1 MIPDELQDQA
11 ALYALGALN
20 AGETAAF
27 ETALAGNAE
36 LRALVREMCEA
47 SADLARTVPSRQPPD
62 QLRQRVLREIALE
75 NQTAVASVATLP
87 VGPTRPLAR
96 STSSS
101 TAWLP
106 WAIAAL
112 FLIFCGVL
120 VFDRARLQ
128 REIAAARQ
136 SDSLG
141 ELTFVTLTSPEPG
154 HEDAK
159 VAIAWHPE
167 KQTGVITIANMPP
180 ADAGRDYQLWAVDA
194 NHPDPIN
201 AGIIHVDP
209 NGVTRVQFKPDQTAK
224 QIKAFAISLER
235 EGGVPKR
242 EGPIVMIG
250 NA

>member
-27 ETALAGNAE
+27 ETALAENAE
-36 LRALVREMCEA
+36 LRLLVREMREA
-47 SADLARTVPSRQPPD
+47 SADLARTVPSRQPPVE
-62 QLRQRVLREIALE
+62 LRQRVLGEVALE
-75 NQTAVASVATLP
+75 KQAAAAGVASPAP
-87 VGPTRPLAR
+87 KRIRPLAK

-101 TAWLP
+101 AAWLP

-112 FLIFCGVL
+112 LLVFCGLL

-141 ELTFVTLTSPEPG
+141 QITFVTLTSPDPG
-154 HEDAK
+154 HENSK
-159 VAIAWHPE
+159 VAVAWHQE

-180 ADAGRDYQLWAVDA
+180 AGAGRDYQLWAVDA

-201 AGIIHVDP
+201 AGIIHVEP
-209 NGVTRVQFKPDQTAK
+209 NGVTRVQFKPDQAAT